1 MWTMIAS
8 FLVLLLV
15 LLPLSLLI
23 GGALGP
29 VGTFLL
35 AVMMAIGVA
44 AGVYTAN
51 VRLKRVEEKLD
62 QLLAR
67 ESPPAPEE
75 TEEEIKEK
83 GGD

>member
-15 LLPLSLLI
+15 FLPLSLLI

-35 AVMMAIGVA
+35 AVMMAIGVS

-62 QLLAR
+62 QRVNEKRAGR
-67 ESPPAPEE
+67 EA
-75 TEEEIKEK
+75 
-83 GGD
+83 

>member
-29 VGTFLL
+29 VGPFLL

-67 ESPPAPEE
+67 ETPSEIEKKGEE
-75 TEEEIKEK
+75 NHESKI
-83 GGD
+83 